1 MGTTT
6 ERIGWTDKALMAL
19 PQDGRKYEVV
29 EGDLT
34 VSPTG
39 FPHGFFASRL
49 SAAIQVFV
57 HERHLG
63 VVVDSSTGFRMKSG
77 DCLSP
82 DVSFISKFRLRPP
95 QAWSKGFFEG
105 APDLAAEILPPG
117 ESRKALQHKL
127 SEYFANGT
135 RLAWVFNPKDRSVEI
150 HTPAGLTE
158 RLGGNQAI
166 GGGLILPGFALPLQD
181 FFQIPD
187 FGD

>member
-1 MGTTT
+1 METTT

-49 SAAIQVFV
+49 SAAIQNFV
-57 HERHLG
+57 QEHRLG
-63 VVVDSSTGFRMKSG
+63 VVVDSSTGFRMRSG

-82 DVSFISKFRLRPP
+82 DVSFVSKSRLRAPE
-95 QAWSKGFFEG
+95 AWSKGFFEG
-105 APDLAAEILPPG
+105 APDLAVEVLSPG
-117 ESRKALQHKL
+117 ESRQALQHKL
-127 SEYFANGT
+127 IEYFANGT
-135 RLAWVFNPKDRSVEI
+135 RVAWVFKPKDRLVEI
-150 HTPAGLTE
+150 HTPEGPIQT
-158 RLGGNQAI
+158 LGEHQSLE
-166 GGGLILPGFALPLQD
+166 GGLILPGFALPLEG

-187 FGD
+187 FGE